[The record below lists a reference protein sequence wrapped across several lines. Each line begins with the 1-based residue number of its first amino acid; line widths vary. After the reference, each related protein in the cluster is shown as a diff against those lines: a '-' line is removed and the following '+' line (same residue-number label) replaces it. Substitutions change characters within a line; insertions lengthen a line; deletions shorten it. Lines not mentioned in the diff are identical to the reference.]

1 MPSEPEPLLPDE
13 EDDRPELVFALVVP
27 VGTPKDRLVA
37 SLKSGLRQYGYQSE
51 VIKLSS
57 LLLDRDPDLASRTSG
72 ASEEKRVEALMEA
85 GDRFCEDATN
95 DAALVLEAVLDI
107 GARRRSDGEA
117 TREHYK
123 WAWIIDSLKRPG
135 ELDEL
140 RKIYGDHV
148 VAIGCQAS
156 RQTRRRRMV
165 DLIAPRSPSLPDEK
179 IEAKIESLLSRD
191 LDGAGPFR
199 QNIVNTFSLSDVF
212 INCDESEGC
221 EREVQ
226 RLLDLLFGN
235 PEAEKPTDMEFGMY
249 LASGVAMR
257 SPELGRQVGAAI
269 LQGGSITSVGVNSH
283 PTEPSQAPHFDASKV
298 DLSRLVLDT
307 VQRLARAGHL
317 RQDATD
323 SLDTK
328 PDEFVALLLGGAL
341 RGSQLSS
348 LTEFQVPVHAEMAAL
363 LEALSSGRQVRG
375 QTIYVTTYPCH
386 GCARHLLRAGLDV
399 VYLDPYPKSRAAAM
413 YGRDGADRFRAFT
426 GIAPSR
432 YRQPR
437 SFMAE

>member
-283 PTEPSQAPHFDASKV
+283 PTEPSPGPTFRCLKGRFESAR
-298 DLSRLVLDT
+298 SRYRST
-307 VQRLARAGHL
+307 ARAGRPPSPGCYRLARHEAGRVRCLASWRCPERFATFKPHGVSGARPCGDGGPSGGLIIRTTSAGADYLRHHL
-317 RQDATD
+317 PLSRVCAA
-323 SLDTK
+323 SLARRTGCG
-328 PDEFVALLLGGAL
+328 LLGPLSQEPSGSHVWPRR
-341 RGSQLSS
+341 RG
-348 LTEFQVPVHAEMAAL
+348 
-363 LEALSSGRQVRG
+363 
-375 QTIYVTTYPCH
+375 
-386 GCARHLLRAGLDV
+386 
-399 VYLDPYPKSRAAAM
+399 
-413 YGRDGADRFRAFT
+413 
-426 GIAPSR
+426 
-432 YRQPR
+432 
-437 SFMAE
+437 